1 MYQATGGQETHR
13 LIGLLK
19 SASRDCSGA
28 GLFLMIYK
36 EKNRY
41 LVNDTL
47 LIRPERLLP
56 ETPFRCLAFNRG
68 DMGKKGG
75 IRWLA

>member
-1 MYQATGGQETHR
+1 
-13 LIGLLK
+13 
-19 SASRDCSGA
+19 
-28 GLFLMIYK
+28 MIYK